1 MGKEYLTEGA
11 VFRCREGMRFQ
22 TVPTRNKVKYNGK
35 GLLTSPTML
44 AANQPPIPCK
54 LLPPLPNGMPA
65 PCTCISACLRGGVK
79 HKAGGAPLLTMSAK
93 AICTL
98 TGQSITPSRSGSN
111 NHVIYG
117 DAKPAVVPPIALPP
131 QGKAAEQDVA
141 KKAGRAE
148 KTADKPQ
155 TAVPLTQAT
164 SVSAQQAAPSSP
176 ISSAAQAEEK
186 PKAQTAHQENA
197 APAFR
202 PGMLCSAS
210 PRNPACASCNYR
222 LDNAEAAVDNDSIVL
237 RRNYNATKPHTDG
250 YDRYFDEVVE
260 PLGDSKSR
268 RWSYAAHHLIS
279 GNQVFKQNAE
289 LVRLARFCGY
299 DINAYA
305 NCIMLVGYPEGYPFD
320 AHGKSV
326 SAYEVMSEGRVQWH
340 VGGHSYRFDADEKT
354 MICKQIGIRNKIKL
368 TPPDIKTYAEL
379 VQEEIEKLKE
389 RLTSKKDRRMTCYM
403 ETTAKRA
410 FCERLHRI
418 SRKIKDK
425 LAAFSD
431 VGKPHHSFPYFVSRE
446 AYLYTYALPR
456 TAKVVTVWR
465 DGTQLKLERYRLE
478 HFTEAIADQHR
489 SFIINPKGSTVLDL
503 AAEGWRED
511 CIVFCE
517 NVEFFVFLVD
527 TPRDILPFAV
537 DAAHQFPPPGSHTG
551 TDGFRYIEEYDTDIL
566 VWLRDHMNASY
577 VSPAQ
582 MAAQR
587 MGVLRKQTE
596 EAC

>member
-1 MGKEYLTEGA
+1 MGTEYLTEAA
-11 VFRCREGMRFQ
+11 VFQCTLGMQFRAQ
-22 TVPTRNKVKYNGK
+22 EVANGK
-35 GLLTSPTML
+35 AKYKGRKLLTSAAML
-44 AANQPPIPCK
+44 LPKQTPIPCSF
-54 LLPPLPNGMPA
+54 LQTPA
-65 PCTCISACLRGGVK
+65 GPVPCPCTIGPLLDGVI
-79 HKAGGAPLLTMSAK
+79 HCAGEPLLTTSAK
-93 AICTL
+93 AVCPA
-98 TGQSITPSRSGSN
+98 GQLVTPSSSGSD
-111 NHVIYG
+111 NHIIYG
-117 DAKPAVVPPIALPP
+117 AARTAKVPAIIWPV
-131 QGKAAEQDVA
+131 
-141 KKAGRAE
+141 RE
-148 KTADKPQ
+148 KTKATEQPMQKEAG
-155 TAVPLTQAT
+155 TGKMTAASAAAVPLTRENPAPAKKDAPQKEEVAAEKT
-164 SVSAQQAAPSSP
+164 SAAPT
-176 ISSAAQAEEK
+176 EEDV
-186 PKAQTAHQENA
+186 PS
-197 APAFR
+197 FR
-202 PGMLCSAS
+202 AGMLCSCS
-210 PRNPACASCNYR
+210 PRKAECVNCTYR
-222 LDNAEAAVDNDSIVL
+222 LDNDPPAVDNDSMIL
-237 RRNYNATKPHTDG
+237 RKNYNAAKPHTDR

-268 RWSYAAHHLIS
+268 QWSYAAHHLIS

-299 DINAYA
+299 DINAYV

-379 VQEEIEKLKE
+379 VQKEIEKLKE

-503 AAEGWRED
+503 TAEGWRED

-551 TDGFRYIEEYDTDIL
+551 TEGFRYIEEYDTDIL

-582 MAAQR
+582 MAAR
-587 MGVLRKQTE
+587 RISALRKQTE